1 MVESMFDHSGRPG
14 RVEIHA
20 GVGRRR
26 RWTAVQKA
34 LVVAESFAPGAVA
47 SEVARRHEISPQHLF
62 QWRRA
67 ARRGGLV
74 LPISEDMGFA
84 PVILEQ
90 ADEPPGGG
98 RGGGGVEVEVGGAV
112 LRVGPNSDLRL
123 VVTLV
128 HALRN
133 AR

>member
-1 MVESMFDHSGRPG
+1 MVESMFDHGGRYG

-26 RWTAVQKA
+26 RWTAAQKA

-47 SEVARRHEISPQHLF
+47 SDVARRHEISPQHLF

-74 LPISEDMGFA
+74 LPIKEDVGFA
-84 PVILEQ
+84 PIVLEQ
-90 ADEPPGGG
+90 ANEPPGGG
-98 RGGGGVEVEVGGAV
+98 DGGGVEVEVGGAI
-112 LRVGPNSDLRL
+112 LRVGPRSDLRL
-123 VVTLV
+123 VMALV
-128 HALRN
+128 HALRSSK
-133 AR
+133 

>member
-1 MVESMFDHSGRPG
+1 MVESMFDHGGRHG

-20 GVGRRR
+20 GLGRRR
-26 RWTAVQKA
+26 RWTAAQKA

-47 SEVARRHEISPQHLF
+47 SDVARRHEISPQHLF

-74 LPISEDMGFA
+74 LPISESVGFA

-90 ADEPPGGG
+90 ADEPA
-98 RGGGGVEVEVGGAV
+98 GGGGVEVEVGGAI
-112 LRVGPNSDLRL
+112 LRVGPKSDLRL

>member
-1 MVESMFDHSGRPG
+1 MVESMFDHGGRHG

-26 RWTAVQKA
+26 RWTAAQKA
-34 LVVAESFAPGAVA
+34 LVVAESVAPGAVG
-47 SEVARRHEISPQHLF
+47 SEGARRHEISPQHLF

-74 LPISEDMGFA
+74 LPMDEDMSFA
-84 PVILEQ
+84 SVVLEPDG
-90 ADEPPGGG
+90 APDGGS
-98 RGGGGVEVEVGGAV
+98 GVEIEVGGAI
-112 LRVGPNSDLRL
+112 LRVGSKSDLRL
-123 VVTLV
+123 VVALV

-133 AR
+133 AK

>member
-1 MVESMFDHSGRPG
+1 MVESMFDHGGRHG

-26 RWTAVQKA
+26 RWTAAQKA

-74 LPISEDMGFA
+74 LPMDEDMSFA
-84 PVILEQ
+84 SVVLEPDG
-90 ADEPPGGG
+90 ASDGGA
-98 RGGGGVEVEVGGAV
+98 GVEIEVGGAI
-112 LRVGPNSDLRL
+112 LRVGSKSDLRL
-123 VVTLV
+123 VVALV

-133 AR
+133 AK